1 MALNAQRPPDHIPVD
16 YSKVGVDIET
26 LYQASKKKE
35 EVCYF
40 ILFINYSNSC
50 FSGSIFRNLNQSVK
64 SIYRRCVSTSIPSLF
79 FVEEFYRTSLN
90 RVTGFATKYKSLSR
104 VIKKTLFVS
113 FLFCFCLYIF

>member
-40 ILFINYSNSC
+40 IIVICCSCNSFFYVVFQVPFFEILINRSN
-50 FSGSIFRNLNQSVK
+50 
-64 SIYRRCVSTSIPSLF
+64 P
-79 FVEEFYRTSLN
+79 
-90 RVTGFATKYKSLSR
+90 
-104 VIKKTLFVS
+104 
-113 FLFCFCLYIF
+113 YIAAV